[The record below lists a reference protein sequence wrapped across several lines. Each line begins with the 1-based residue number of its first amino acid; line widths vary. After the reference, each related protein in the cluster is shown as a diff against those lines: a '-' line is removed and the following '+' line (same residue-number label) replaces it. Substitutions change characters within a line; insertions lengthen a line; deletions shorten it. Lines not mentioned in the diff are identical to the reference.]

1 MKKCKKGFSLL
12 EVLLA
17 VAILLIA
24 STMVMQGF
32 MSTLSYS
39 ANTAIYAKSGGTNT
53 TNNNTY
59 IILGTGAPKQATS
72 SPKDLT
78 ISGGTIG
85 GTVNYRVNTWSSTT
99 SGTIVTGGSYG
110 ESAGN
115 PSSNR
120 YSISYALPNKK
131 CPQCNSGEYLA
142 KNASDKKWYCT
153 HCNKYVS

>member
-1 MKKCKKGFSLL
+1 MKKNKKAFSLL

-17 VAILLIA
+17 VAIMLIA

-39 ANTAIYAKSGGTNT
+39 ANTAIYAKSGATNS
-53 TNNNTY
+53 TNAVQY
-59 IILGTGAPKQATS
+59 VILGTGTPKQATS

-78 ISGGTIG
+78 LSGGTIG
-85 GTVNYRVNTWSSTT
+85 GSVKIRVNTWKATT
-99 SGTIVTGGSYG
+99 TNTIITGGSYG

-115 PSSNR
+115 TSSNR
-120 YSISYALPNKK
+120 YAISYALPDKK
-131 CPQCNSGEYLA
+131 CPNCHSGEYLA

-153 HCNKYVS
+153 HCNVYVS